1 MTSETTEERA
11 GAGDPWEEEAD
22 AGTSPGET
30 ESTPTLEALMSRLRL
45 RQLRLLMAL
54 EECGSIHKAAARV
67 AISQPGATR
76 ALNEIE
82 STLGATLFV
91 RGTRGL
97 TSTELGRCV
106 LRYARLIQADVAHL
120 REEMIGIRQGVGG
133 HLAVGGT
140 MGAIGTLI
148 DAVAMLRAEQ
158 PSLSLEIV
166 EDTSEGLLRMLDQGR
181 LDVAL
186 CRSSF
191 GQRPSDYQRQGS
203 FPEPLWVVGHPRHP
217 LGDVASPRLVDLAER
232 TWIVYPVSMP
242 RMLEQE
248 FVAAGLPQP
257 LRTLEI
263 SSTYGILAMIERD
276 ETALAL
282 LPERIA
288 SLPVSRGQIR
298 RIPYRLTTDNP
309 PFELLWRR
317 DRELSAAAQRFVA
330 KYRRLSLGAEERN
343 S

>member
-1 MTSETTEERA
+1 MRGDKPDRGRA
-11 GAGDPWEEEAD
+11 QSQQGGADFAV
-22 AGTSPGET
+22 TSPGPLET
-30 ESTPTLEALMSRLRL
+30 TPTLEALMSRLRL

-54 EECGSIHKAAARV
+54 EECGSIHKAAERV

-76 ALNEIE
+76 ALSEIE
-82 STLGATLFV
+82 SALGATLFV
-91 RGTRGL
+91 RGARGL

-106 LRYARLIQADVAHL
+106 LRYARLIQADIAHL

-133 HLAVGGT
+133 HLAVGAT

-148 DAVAMLRAEQ
+148 DVVALLRAEQ

-191 GQRPSDYQRQGS
+191 GQRPGDYHRQGS
-203 FPEPLWVVGHPRHP
+203 FPEPLWVLANPRHP
-217 LGDVASPRLVDLAER
+217 LADVPAPSLAELAEQ

-248 FVAAGLPQP
+248 FMAAGLPQP

-263 SSTYGILAMIERD
+263 SSTYAILAMIERD

-288 SLPVSRGQIR
+288 TLPVARGQIR
-298 RIPYRLTTDNP
+298 RIAYRLATDNP

-317 DRELSAAAQRFVA
+317 DRELSAAAQRFVSE
-330 KYRRLSLGAEERN
+330 YQRLAMRGEGA
-343 S
+343 SD